1 MNDQPNNDLS
11 AFLLKHNNSF
21 RTNAAVWMITH
32 LYAWQQNS
40 DLLDSYPNQEST
52 EENSDESLLCK
63 YCNQQS
69 TGPLTLELNV
79 QCDM

>member
-1 MNDQPNNDLS
+1 
-11 AFLLKHNNSF
+11 
-21 RTNAAVWMITH
+21 MITH